1 MRKEYLILLL
11 VTASWG
17 SAHPLGKMVLAEV
30 TPTQLALLRSGLA
43 CVGLAV
49 IALAT
54 GRLRALRRLDRR
66 SLLLAIVTGLFGFAV
81 TSMLGAMALRLIPAA
96 VNGLL
101 LNTSPLFIAVI
112 APLLLHE
119 RLSPKIGLG
128 MLVALIGIF
137 LVTFANMGLANWQSL
152 SLAGVLF
159 SLAGSLSWALYTMGG
174 RPLMRAFDAISINAF
189 MSLCGALVLLVLVL
203 TGDGFA
209 QIAAASTSTKLL
221 FIYLGPGITGV
232 GFTLWYYCLKALPAA
247 SVGVFQ
253 YLVPVFAVI
262 LSSLLLNEPITP
274 ALVIGMLFIIAGVR
288 LVQEA

>member
-17 SAHPLGKMVLAEV
+17 SAHPLGKIVLTEV
-30 TPTQLALLRSGLA
+30 TPAQFALMRSGLA
-43 CVGLAV
+43 CVGLAL

-66 SLLLAIVTGLFGFAV
+66 SLLLAVATGLFGFAA
-81 TSMLGAMALRLIPAA
+81 TAILGAMALRLIPASI
-96 VNGLL
+96 NGLL

-119 RLSPKIGLG
+119 RLTAKIGLG
-128 MLVALIGIF
+128 MLVALVGIF
-137 LVTFANMGLANWQSL
+137 LVTFANTGLANWESL
-152 SLAGVLF
+152 SMAGILL

-174 RPLMRAFDAISINAF
+174 RPLMKAFDAISINAF
-189 MSLCGALVLLVLVL
+189 MSLCGALVLLALVL

-209 QIAAASTSTKLL
+209 QIAAASTSSKLL
-221 FIYLGPGITGV
+221 LIYLGPGITGV
-232 GFTLWYYCLKALPAA
+232 GFTLWYYCLKGLPAA

-262 LSSLLLNEPITP
+262 LSSLLLGEPITP
-274 ALVIGMLFIIAGVR
+274 PLVIGMLFIIGGVR
-288 LVQEA
+288 LVQDV